1 MMNATRNLVL
11 CMLAL
16 LCLGNLAAAE
26 DLSGSEIKKL
36 ISGEKVYLSTPFGM
50 ELPLNYKT
58 NGDVAG
64 DVSGISAA
72 RGEAVNNKGE
82 PRLAFLFAIS
92 ATAGTGVQ
100 STAFRLRLRVTLQSF
115 HILRP
120 QRRKLKLVLYTPVI
134 VAVDTH

>member
-11 CMLAL
+11 CTLAL

-72 RGEAVNNKGE
+72 SMFSPKETGKWWIEGKRLCQQWPTWYKGRQFCFTISKIGENQ
-82 PRLAFLFAIS
+82 IS
-92 ATAGTGVQ
+92 WLRDDGTSGTARIG
-100 STAFRLRLRVTLQSF
+100 
-115 HILRP
+115 
-120 QRRKLKLVLYTPVI
+120 
-134 VAVDTH
+134 D